1 MGLFDFFKKAAGA
14 SPSKKDQPKKE
25 NLIGEVEGYFR
36 KAGAAVIK
44 VKKGPI
50 RLKDEIWIFGHT
62 TDLKF
67 VIDQMQID
75 RKDIAEADKGKSIGV
90 KVKKRCR
97 AGDKVYRVP
106 PAV

>member
-1 MGLFDFFKKAAGA
+1 MGLFDFLKKPAAA
-14 SPSKKDQPKKE
+14 PAKKELPKKE
-25 NLIGEVEGYFR
+25 FLIGEVEGYFR

-44 VKKGPI
+44 IKKGPV
-50 RLKDEIWIFGHT
+50 RLKEEIWIVGHT

-75 RKDIAEADKGKSIGV
+75 RKDIEEAEKGKIIGI

-106 PAV
+106 ASA